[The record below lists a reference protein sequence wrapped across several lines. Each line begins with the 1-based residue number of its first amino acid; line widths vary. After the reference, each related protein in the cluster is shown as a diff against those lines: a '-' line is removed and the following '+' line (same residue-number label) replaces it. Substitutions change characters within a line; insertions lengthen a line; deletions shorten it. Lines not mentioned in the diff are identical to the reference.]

1 MEISAAIVTQN
12 TVDAIM
18 KDYNAKMV
26 QLVEGIQNR
35 DKALEGLNKQVEI
48 RQGSGKRQAVVEN
61 CEQLSKLG
69 IRTTRRFWKR
79 KMSLIKPDAS

>member
-1 MEISAAIVTQN
+1 MEISAAIITQN

-35 DKALEGLNKQVEI
+35 DKALEGLKAEN
-48 RQGSGKRQAVVEN
+48 GKLSLTVAALKTRYPDDVVFLEKEDVTDN
-61 CEQLSKLG
+61 AE
-69 IRTTRRFWKR
+69 
-79 KMSLIKPDAS
+79 AS

>member
-35 DKALEGLNKQVEI
+35 DKALEGLNKQVETVKAEN
-48 RQGSGKRQAVVEN
+48 GKLSLTVAALKTRYPDDVVFLEK
-61 CEQLSKLG
+61 EDVTDKAE
-69 IRTTRRFWKR
+69 
-79 KMSLIKPDAS
+79 AS